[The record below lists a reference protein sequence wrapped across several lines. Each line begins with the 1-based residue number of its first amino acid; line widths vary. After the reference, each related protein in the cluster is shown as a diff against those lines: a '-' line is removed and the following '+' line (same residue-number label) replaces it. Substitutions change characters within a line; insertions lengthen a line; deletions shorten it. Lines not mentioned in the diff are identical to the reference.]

1 MAMWTRVDRALDRL
15 YDICG
20 YIAVALLMVLTG
32 LVLASIITR
41 LLSVFFA
48 GLTEFAGYSM
58 AACVF
63 FGMAYT
69 FRSGGHIRVT
79 LFTNR
84 MSGKIK
90 RVNDLWCLAALAVVV
105 SYLAYFLCELT
116 YESWLFD
123 EISEGGDAIPLW
135 IAQVPMATGSVVY
148 AVCAIHTFVRALMAP
163 ETLDTIDSGAG
174 GEV

>member
-1 MAMWTRVDRALDRL
+1 MAIWTRVDRALDRL

-32 LVLASIITR
+32 LVLASILSR
-41 LLSVFFA
+41 LFSIYFA

-84 MSGKIK
+84 MTGKVK
-90 RVNDLWCLAALAVVV
+90 RFNDLWCLAALAVVIC
-105 SYLAYFLCELT
+105 YLAYYLCELT
-116 YESWLFD
+116 YESWVFE
-123 EISEGGDAIPLW
+123 EISEGGDAIHLW
-135 IAQVPMATGSVVY
+135 IAQAPMAFGSLVY
-148 AVCAIHTFVRALMAP
+148 AICAVHTFVRALAAP
-163 ETLDTIDSGAG
+163 ETLERIDSGAG

>member
-1 MAMWTRVDRALDRL
+1 MATWTRIDRALDRL

-32 LVLASIITR
+32 LVLTSIISR
-41 LLSVFFA
+41 LLSVYFA

-84 MSGKIK
+84 MTGKVK
-90 RVNDLWCLAALAVVV
+90 RFNDLWCLAALAVVV
-105 SYLAYFLCELT
+105 SYLAFHLCHLT
-116 YESWLFD
+116 YESWVFE
-123 EISEGGDAIPLW
+123 EISEGGDAIYLW
-135 IAQVPMATGSVVY
+135 IAQAPMALGSAIY
-148 AVCAIHTFVRALMAP
+148 AVCAIHTFVRALYAP
-163 ETLDTIDSGAG
+163 ETLEAIDAGAG

>member
-20 YIAVALLMVLTG
+20 YIAVALLMVLTA
-32 LVLASIITR
+32 LVLASIVSR
-41 LLSVFFA
+41 LLSVYIA

-84 MSGKIK
+84 MSGKV
-90 RVNDLWCLAALAVVV
+90 RRFNDLWCLAALAVVI
-105 SYLAYFLCELT
+105 SYLAFYLCQLA
-116 YESWLFD
+116 YESWLFE

-135 IAQVPMATGSVVY
+135 IAQSPMAFGAAVY
-148 AVCAIHTFVRALMAP
+148 AVCAIHTFVRALIVP
-163 ETLDTIDSGAG
+163 ETLEAIDAGAG